1 MTAAVELAEVVI
13 ELEGEG
19 RSSRLSLAVE
29 SGEFLV
35 LLGPNRSG
43 KSLIL
48 ELCAGLVTPQAGAVR
63 VFGYDW
69 ADLTDAEA
77 MELRLHIGTVLQQ
90 PGLLSNM
97 TLFNNVALP
106 LRYHRAD
113 LSEQDIR
120 RTVMAHLDSLGIAR
134 VSERFPA
141 QLNPG
146 EIRCAAIARA
156 MILDQELLLLDDPVA
171 GLDADMVIRLVQHL
185 AVYRDRRSLTI
196 VATLRA
202 PSPFMD
208 LANRVALVRGGR
220 IDAIGP
226 RAALAQLAGAGMEA
240 YRN

>member
-1 MTAAVELAEVVI
+1 MTAAVELAEVVV
-13 ELEGEG
+13 ELEGEA
-19 RSSRLSLAVE
+19 RSSRISLTVE

-48 ELCAGLVTPQAGAVR
+48 ELCAGLVTPQAGTVR
-63 VFGYDW
+63 VFGHDW
-69 ADLTDAEA
+69 GDLTDAEA
-77 MELRLHIGTVLQQ
+77 MDLRLHIGTVLQQ

-106 LRYHRAD
+106 LRYYRAD
-113 LSEQDIR
+113 LSEQEIR
-120 RTVMAHLDSLGIAR
+120 RTVMAHLDSLEIAHLAD
-134 VSERFPA
+134 RFPA

-171 GLDADMVIRLVQHL
+171 GLDADMVLRLVQHL
-185 AVYRDRRSLTI
+185 AACRDRRPLTI

-208 LANRVALVRGGR
+208 LADRIALVRAGR

-226 RAALAQLAGAGMEA
+226 RAALAQLTKAGMEA
-240 YRN
+240 YRS